1 MQHRGNK
8 RANQHSAAGNDT
20 NNPNDFSDETILR
33 APGPSNDP
41 TDSANIYSDLAYW
54 QTKVSHPHS
63 SAFSAKRDATDFCA
77 IRSFVCSITSDFD
90 LKSPFDCRHLIFKM
104 K

>member
-54 QTKVSHPHS
+54 QTKVSHPILS
-63 SAFSAKRDATDFCA
+63 SKPQRNETPLLFAQFYR
-77 IRSFVCSITSDFD
+77 
-90 LKSPFDCRHLIFKM
+90 
-104 K
+104 

>member
-8 RANQHSAAGNDT
+8 RANQHSAAGNAT

-54 QTKVSHPHS
+54 QTKVSHPILS
-63 SAFSAKRDATDFCA
+63 SKPSETSRHCFLRN
-77 IRSFVCSITSDFD
+77 SIVSDFD